1 MHCSFTVE
9 CTETKSYTSYSKL
22 INFINN
28 STRWLITIHIPY
40 RIFCDWMWRK
50 EFLYFIRK
58 HLITVSSSV
67 WIDTSLIWCI
77 KYTYFFLF
85 QIISNQNLPFFQDR
99 WKFRFQFYYT
109 IYPNWL
115 IYVSHIMLN
124 VISAIKSVFKTK
136 YNKWIYWLFSR
147 ISPSS
152 ILYDEFEI
160 KFHSIS
166 KDQQSSDRL

>member
-1 MHCSFTVE
+1 MA
-9 CTETKSYTSYSKL
+9 YNDPYSIQNILWLDVKKRIL
-22 INFINN
+22 VFHSKTFNN
-28 STRWLITIHIPY
+28 SIIKRLNWYITNLVHQIY
-40 RIFCDWMWRK
+40 
-50 EFLYFIRK
+50 
-58 HLITVSSSV
+58 V
-67 WIDTSLIWCI
+67 
-77 KYTYFFLF
+77 FFLF

-99 WKFRFQFYYT
+99 WKFRFQFYFT